1 MPGLR
6 KSFGLTIVGA
16 IFRRLVL
23 SVLEMGVCLLEHRIP
38 AQELDAIP
46 RFDRRFF
53 ESDDVISRI
62 GKGSMGGKASGLAFA
77 HTILKENFPEGKF
90 EGLEVSIP
98 RFVVVGTSVYDA
110 FMEHNDLADATSG
123 DLCDD
128 RIANAFLS
136 AEFPAMFAGDLRGL
150 ISSVRV
156 PLAVRSSSMLED
168 AMYEPFAGVYGTK
181 MIPNNQGD
189 TETRYRKLVE
199 AIKFVFASVFF
210 KSARGYFGL
219 TRKTAAD
226 EKMAVII
233 QEIVGLRHQDR
244 FYPNFAGV
252 ARSFN
257 FYPVGRAKPENGVVD
272 LALGLGKTIVDG
284 GRVWNYSP
292 AFPNVAPPFT
302 TSDLL
307 RNTQVNFWAVNMGK
321 PPAYDPVKES
331 EYLVEAGIQDAEQ
344 DNTLGLA
351 ASTFQPQ
358 NDRFVM
364 GIGTP
369 GPRIL
374 NFAPLLQ
381 LGDLPVN
388 KLIRQLLHIC
398 HEAADAAV
406 EIEFAVTADSRGQ
419 VEPRFGFLQVR
430 PMVVSTEPVDIEDS
444 ELDGENSLVVSE
456 RTLGNGVVKDITDIM
471 YVKPEAFGKEHTPKI
486 AAEIETLN
494 RSASGNGRGYV
505 LMGFGRWGSSD
516 PWLGIPVDWGG
527 ISGARVIVEATR
539 PDMDVEM
546 SQGSHFF
553 HNITSLQIPHF
564 SVPHTAPR
572 QIDWS
577 WLDNQHIL
585 EETTFVRL
593 VRLKAPVTVKVDGRC
608 GRGVI
613 VR

>member
-1 MPGLR
+1 M
-6 KSFGLTIVGA
+6 
-16 IFRRLVL
+16 
-23 SVLEMGVCLLEHRIP
+23 EHRIP
-38 AQELDAIP
+38 TQDLEAIP

-53 ESDDVISRI
+53 ESDAVISRI
-62 GKGSMGGKASGLAFA
+62 GKGSMGGKATGLAFA
-77 HTILKENFPEGKF
+77 HAILQERFPEGIF
-90 EGLEVSIP
+90 ENLEVSIP
-98 RFVVVGTSVYDA
+98 RFVVIGTSVYDS
-110 FMEHNDLADATSG
+110 FMERNDLADATSG
-123 DLCDD
+123 DMSDD
-128 RIANAFLS
+128 RIANAFMR
-136 AEFPAMFAGDLRGL
+136 AEFPAECAGDLRGL
-150 ISSVRV
+150 ITSVHV

-189 TETRYRKLVE
+189 TVTRYSKLIE
-199 AIKFVFASVFF
+199 AIKFVYASVFF

-219 TRKTAAD
+219 TEKTAAD

-233 QEIVGLRHQDR
+233 QEVVGLRHQDR
-244 FYPNFAGV
+244 FYPNVAGV

-257 FYPVGRAKPENGVVD
+257 FYPIGRAKPENGVVD

-292 AFPNVAPPFT
+292 AFPNISPPFT

-307 RNTQVNFWAVNMGK
+307 RNTQTAFWGVNMGK
-321 PPAYDPVKES
+321 PPSYDPVKET
-331 EYLVEAGIQDAEQ
+331 EYLVEAGLKEAEE

-351 ASTFQPQ
+351 ASTFQPE

-364 GIGTP
+364 GTGSP

-388 KLIRQLLHIC
+388 GLIRRLLEHC
-398 HEAADAAV
+398 REAAGAAV
-406 EIEFAVTADSRGQ
+406 EIEFAVTAGSRDQ
-419 VEPRFGFLQVR
+419 AKPRFGFLQVR
-430 PMVVSTEPVDIEDS
+430 PMVVSTEPVDIVQSEIED
-444 ELDGENSLVVSE
+444 ENALVVSE
-456 RTLGNGVVKDITDIM
+456 RTLGNGVLDSLTDVI
-471 YVKPEAFGKEHTPKI
+471 YVKPESFGKEHTPKI
-486 AAEIETLN
+486 AAEIESLN
-494 RSASGNGRGYV
+494 RIISGNRQGYV
-505 LMGFGRWGSSD
+505 LIGFGRWGSSD
-516 PWLGIPVDWGG
+516 PWLGIPVDWGA

-577 WLDNQHIL
+577 WLDRQQIL

-593 VRLKAPVTVKVDGRC
+593 VRLETPLTVKVDGRC

-613 VR
+613 LR

>member
-1 MPGLR
+1 
-6 KSFGLTIVGA
+6 
-16 IFRRLVL
+16 
-23 SVLEMGVCLLEHRIP
+23 LEHKIP
-38 AQELDAIP
+38 AQELDTIP

-62 GKGSMGGKASGLAFA
+62 GKGSMGGKASGLVFA
-77 HTILKENFPEGKF
+77 HTILKNSFPEGLF
-90 EGLEVSIP
+90 ENLEVSIP
-98 RFVVVGTSVYDA
+98 RFVVIGTSVYDA
-110 FMEHNDLADATSG
+110 FMERNDLADATSG
-123 DLCDD
+123 DLSDS
-128 RIANAFLS
+128 RIANAFMR
-136 AEFPAMFAGDLRGL
+136 ADFPAECAGDLRGL
-150 ISSVRV
+150 IASVHV

-189 TETRYRKLVE
+189 TETRYRKLLE
-199 AIKFVFASVFF
+199 AIKFVYASVFF

-219 TRKTAAD
+219 TGKTVAD
-226 EKMAVII
+226 EKMAVIV
-233 QEIVGLRHQDR
+233 QEIVGLLHQDR
-244 FYPNFAGV
+244 FYPDIAGV

-257 FYPVGRAKPENGVVD
+257 FYPVGRAKPEDGVVD

-292 AFPNVAPPFT
+292 AFPNISPPFT
-302 TSDLL
+302 TTDLL
-307 RNTQVNFWAVNMGK
+307 RNTQVEFWAVNMGK
-321 PPAYDPVKES
+321 PPAYDPVKET
-331 EYLVEAGIQDAEQ
+331 EYLVEAGLKEAEL

-351 ASTFQPQ
+351 ASTFQPE

-388 KLIRQLLHIC
+388 TLIKQLLQTC
-398 HEAADAAV
+398 HETANSAV
-406 EIEFAVTADSRGQ
+406 EIEFAVTAATRGKAK
-419 VEPRFGFLQVR
+419 PRFGFLQVR
-430 PMVVSTEPVDIEDS
+430 PMVVSTEPVDIDDS
-444 ELDGENSLVVSE
+444 EMHAENTLVVSE
-456 RTLGNGVVKDITDIM
+456 RTLGNGVLKDLTHIM
-471 YVKPEAFGKEHTPKI
+471 YVKPETFGKEHTPKI
-486 AAEIETLN
+486 AGEIETLN
-494 RSASGNGRGYV
+494 RIVAGNDQGYI

-516 PWLGIPVDWGG
+516 PWLGIPVDWGS

-577 WLDNQHIL
+577 WLNNQQIL

-593 VRLKAPVTVKVDGRC
+593 VRLKTPITVKVDGRC

-613 VR
+613 IR